1 MSIFE
6 SIQKKR
12 SDGYPKVREIISKD
26 KFKTDRKDP
35 NYDKP
40 YSALEK
46 EY

>member
-6 SIQKKR
+6 SLQKKR
-12 SDGYPKVREIISKD
+12 PDGYPKVREIISKD

-35 NYDKP
+35 NYEKP
-40 YSALEK
+40 LSELEK

>member
-35 NYDKP
+35 NYEKP
-40 YSALEK
+40 LSELEK

>member
-6 SIQKKR
+6 SLQKKR
-12 SDGYPKVREIISKD
+12 SDGYPKVREITAKE
-26 KFKTDRKDP
+26 KFKSDRKDP

-40 YSALEK
+40 YSSLEK

>member
-6 SIQKKR
+6 SLQKKR
-12 SDGYPKVREIISKD
+12 ADGYPKVREIKSRNR
-26 KFKTDRKDP
+26 FKTDRKDP